1 MGLELGR
8 VIDLWV
14 RLMYKKQT
22 GRQRGQEA
30 G

>member
-8 VIDLWV
+8 VTDLWV
-14 RLMYKKQT
+14 RFMYKRKT